1 MRIISQTTV
10 TVCACVCVRE
20 RENVCVCVC
29 TMRKGDQNQ
38 TIVPLTSMGKKKE
51 PLDLFCFVFQEKRK
65 EIKYTT
71 VWLLAVSWWPSH
83 LSEDVC

>member
-1 MRIISQTTV
+1 MR
-10 TVCACVCVRE
+10 VCLYNEEGRSESNNC
-20 RENVCVCVC
+20 
-29 TMRKGDQNQ
+29 
-38 TIVPLTSMGKKKE
+38 PLTSMGKKKE